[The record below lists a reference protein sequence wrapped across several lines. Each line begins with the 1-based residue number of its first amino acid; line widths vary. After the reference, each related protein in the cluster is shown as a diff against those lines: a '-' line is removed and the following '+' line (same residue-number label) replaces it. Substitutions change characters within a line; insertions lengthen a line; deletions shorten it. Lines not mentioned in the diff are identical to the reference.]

1 MNSDYYVNGVLTAHQ
16 PIYTLNHA
24 LSYRNTLL
32 PTLQSWAGNNLISVD
47 VSGSLAKGTGISG
60 TTDIDLLVS
69 LRHNTPHSVQDI
81 SNNLLAWLRDAGFTV
96 SRRNVAVSI
105 EGANGLKIDVVPAR
119 KQNAW
124 TNDHWLWSHRTS
136 GNRQTNV
143 REHITYVTNSGRINE
158 IRALKIWRKQH
169 NLDFPS
175 FLLEMSAITAL
186 RGRLQGSV
194 SANFVQCLTYI
205 QDELPNARLVDPA
218 NTNNIVSNDLSAT
231 EKQALSRAARLSLG
245 QNWQQVI
252 W

>member
-1 MNSDYYVNGVLTAHQ
+1 MNSDYYVNGVLAAHQ
-16 PIYTLNHA
+16 PVYTLNHA
-24 LSYRNTLL
+24 LGYRNTLL
-32 PTLQSWAGNNLISVD
+32 PTLQSWAGSHLIDVE
-47 VSGSLAKGTGISG
+47 VSGSLAKGTSISG

-69 LRHNTPHSVQDI
+69 LRHNTPHTVQGI
-81 SNNLLAWLRDAGFTV
+81 SDNLLAWLRDAGFTV

-124 TNDHWLWSHRTS
+124 TNDHWLWSHRTG

-194 SANFVQCLTYI
+194 SANFVQCLRYI

-218 NTNNIVSNDLSAT
+218 NTNNVVSNDLSLT
-231 EKQALSRAARLSLG
+231 EKQTLSRAARVSLG
-245 QNWQQVI
+245 QNWNQVI